1 MTAYMVILAE
11 ISDPESFRHYVVRA
25 AELVTEYGGE
35 YVARGTG
42 ESQCLE
48 GDWPDET
55 RLVISK
61 WPSMEQARAF
71 WNSERYSE
79 IRTARQG
86 NSTVRVRLIEGVEDL

>member
-1 MTAYMVILAE
+1 MAAYMVILAE
-11 ISDPESFRHYVVRA
+11 ISDPESFKNYATSV
-25 AELVTEYGGE
+25 AELVDELGGK
-35 YVARGTG
+35 YIARGTG

-61 WPSMEQARAF
+61 WPTMEQARAF
-71 WNSERYSE
+71 WYSERYRE
-79 IRTARQG
+79 IKKLRQG

>member
-1 MTAYMVILAE
+1 MVILAE
-11 ISDPESFRHYVVRA
+11 ISDPESFRQYAAKA
-25 AELVTEYGGE
+25 AELVAEFGGE

-42 ESQCLE
+42 DSQCLE

-71 WNSERYSE
+71 WYSESYSE
-79 IRTARQG
+79 IKKLRHG
-86 NSTVRVRLIEGVEDL
+86 NSTVRVRLIEGIEDL